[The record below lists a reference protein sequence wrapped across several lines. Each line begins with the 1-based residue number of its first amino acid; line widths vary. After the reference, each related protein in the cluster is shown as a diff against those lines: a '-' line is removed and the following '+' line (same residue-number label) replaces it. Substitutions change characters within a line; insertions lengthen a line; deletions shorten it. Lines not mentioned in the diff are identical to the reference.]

1 MNIESADVVRL
12 IEQFLRE
19 QNLHKT
25 LEVLQR
31 ESGVS
36 LNTVENVDN
45 FKSDILRG
53 RWDAV
58 LTSVLQANLAAERL
72 IDLYEQIIIELAEA
86 QDLVPA
92 RALLRQ
98 TEPMDLLRSSDMDRY
113 LRLEQLLSRT
123 SFDPRH
129 AYGAMTKESRREAI
143 ANNLAAHVRS
153 TAPSQLLT
161 MLGQALR
168 WQTEQ
173 GILSANTGSHGLF
186 HDRRQGAQRSVV
198 DRAPDSLL
206 ATIKLPKKQH
216 PNSVA
221 FSPSGAYLATGS
233 TDGFIELWNFRT
245 GKLATD
251 LAYQNDG
258 TPMMME
264 ESVTALAFSSSGE
277 LVCSGAKNGK
287 VKVWKVKSGSSYK
300 RFSAAHSQSISC
312 VCFSN
317 QTSNGDDGN
326 AQQQQQQILS
336 GGVDNILRIHGLK
349 SGKMLKEFRGH
360 SAAVTSAIFNH
371 DNTRVL
377 STSEDGTVRI
387 WDTISAVCLHA
398 VVPGSEDLGL
408 SAPPA
413 HTVLAIPGK
422 PTEFIVCTKS
432 PKIYVIDISGSLK
445 STFTKPEE
453 EEGCHPEEFLA
464 AAVTPGGKFVLA
476 VSDSST
482 LHCFSIDTGSAHVA
496 AHLSIRPGCVT
507 GIAQHPSLNVS
518 AFISND
524 RSVPVWTGDSVD

>member
-36 LNTVENVDN
+36 LNTVESVDN

-72 IDLYEQIIIELAEA
+72 TDLYEQIIIELAEA

-98 TEPMDLLRSSDMDRY
+98 TEPMDLLRSADMDRY
-113 LRLEQLLSRT
+113 LRLEQILSRT

-129 AYGAMTKESRREAI
+129 AYGATSKESRREAI
-143 ANNLAAHVRS
+143 ANNLAAHVHS
-153 TAPSQLLT
+153 TASSQLLA

-186 HDRRQGAQRSVV
+186 HEQRQRAQRSVV

-221 FSPSGAYLATGS
+221 FSPSSAYLATGS

-287 VKVWKVKSGSSYK
+287 IKVWKVKSGLSYK
-300 RFSAAHSQSISC
+300 RFSAAHSQSVSC

-317 QTSNGDDGN
+317 QTSNDDDDDN
-326 AQQQQQQILS
+326 TQQQQQILS
-336 GGVDNILRIHGLK
+336 GGVDNIVRIHGLK

-387 WDTISAVCLHA
+387 WDASSAVCLHA

-432 PKIYVIDISGSLK
+432 PKMYVIDINGSLK
-445 STFTKPEE
+445 NAFTRPGE
-453 EEGCHPEEFLA
+453 EEGGHREEFLA
-464 AAVTPGGKFVLA
+464 AVVSPGGKFVLA
-476 VSDSST
+476 VSGSST
-482 LHCFSIDTGSAHVA
+482 LHCFSIDTGNAHVA

-524 RSVPVWTGDSVD
+524 RSVPVWTGDNVD